1 VIGVLSAEK
10 YFTLNEIA
18 LMSLM
23 GGLVFVMKT
32 ALRMPLGI
40 PGHTGIFL
48 VIPVIIGAA
57 IIRKPGSGTYIG
69 LVSGVLLSFFGISG
83 MHVFDVFQ
91 YTALGAS
98 IDAVGYVFRYRME
111 SVPVGILAGIA
122 GNLAKMVVN
131 FAVDL
136 ALGVPFVVVAV
147 GAGISSISHVLFGAL
162 GGLVSAYLVARL
174 IKTGV
179 IARNATGAD
188 CTDP

>member
-1 VIGVLSAEK
+1 MFSVRT

-18 LMSLM
+18 LMSLL
-23 GGLVFVMKT
+23 GGLFFVLKT
-32 ALRMPLGI
+32 ALRMPLSI

-48 VIPVIIGAA
+48 VIPVIIGVA

-69 LVSGVLLSFFGISG
+69 LVAGVLLSFFGVSG

-91 YTALGAS
+91 YTALGMS
-98 IDAVGYVFRYRME
+98 VDFSGYFFHYRME
-111 SVPVGILAGIA
+111 SVPVSILAGIA
-122 GNLAKMVVN
+122 GNVAKMLVN

-136 ALGVPFVVVAV
+136 AIGVPFVVVAI
-147 GAGISSISHVLFGAL
+147 GAGISAVSHVIFGAL

-179 IARNATGAD
+179 IARNAGDAGAD
-188 CTDP
+188 DTDA